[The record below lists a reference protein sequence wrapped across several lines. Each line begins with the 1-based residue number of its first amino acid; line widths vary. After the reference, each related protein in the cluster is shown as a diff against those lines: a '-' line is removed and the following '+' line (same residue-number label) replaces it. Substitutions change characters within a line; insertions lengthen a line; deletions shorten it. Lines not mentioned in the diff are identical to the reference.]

1 MKYRR
6 KPIIVDAV
14 KMLSCGFAETPEWV
28 TKALSENI
36 IYYSNV
42 DGTNYIKDGFIVQTL
57 DGNMIGNIGDYLI
70 RGVDGEIYPCKGDIF
85 RKTYELM
92 EEDV

>member
-1 MKYRR
+1 MKYRK

-28 TKALSENI
+28 TNALSENR

-42 DGTNYIKDGFIVQTL
+42 FNTNCIKDGFIVQTL
-57 DGNMIGNIGDYLI
+57 EGNMKGNIGDYLI
-70 RGVDGEIYPCKGDIF
+70 KGVDGELYPCKGDIF